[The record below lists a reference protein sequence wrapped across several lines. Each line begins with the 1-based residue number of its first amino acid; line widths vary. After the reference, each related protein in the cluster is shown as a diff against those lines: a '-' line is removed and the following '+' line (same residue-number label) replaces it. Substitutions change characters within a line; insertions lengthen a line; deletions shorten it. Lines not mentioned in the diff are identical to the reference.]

1 MSTLTSLFVSN
12 HHDHAKLLSPF
23 GKQLEHVVSNFGP
36 EVFFFF
42 CFFFFFTNSYIYI
55 FTTTTNNE
63 QRLVAMEDDGQRA
76 QTTHLRYGFFVCLF
90 FLLSHRYSCHH
101 HDHGR
106 HVGMEGKDD
115 EQWAQTTR
123 RLGPLDMFF
132 FRLLF
137 FLLSHRYSCHHHDHR
152 RHVGMEGKDDEQ
164 WAQTTR
170 RLGPLEICFFCLLF
184 ILLTHYPPPPRT
196 TNDTM

>member
-1 MSTLTSLFVSN
+1 MFQIPKSCDHVDNFMSTLTSLFVSN

-36 EVFFFF
+36 EVCFF
-42 CFFFFFTNSYIYI
+42 CCLFILFTNSYIYI

-101 HDHGR
+101 HDHRR
-106 HVGMEGKDD
+106 HVGTERKDD
-115 EQWAQTTR
+115 EQS
-123 RLGPLDMFF
+123 LG
-132 FRLLF
+132 
-137 FLLSHRYSCHHHDHR
+137 
-152 RHVGMEGKDDEQ
+152 
-164 WAQTTR
+164 
-170 RLGPLEICFFCLLF
+170 
-184 ILLTHYPPPPRT
+184 
-196 TNDTM
+196 